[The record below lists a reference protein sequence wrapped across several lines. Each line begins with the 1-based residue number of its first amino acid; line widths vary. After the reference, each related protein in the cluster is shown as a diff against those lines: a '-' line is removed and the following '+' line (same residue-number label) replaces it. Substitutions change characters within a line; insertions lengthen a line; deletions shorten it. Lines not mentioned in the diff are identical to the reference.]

1 MKHKTLVLG
10 VMLSCLLGLTA
21 CGTEVKSN
29 TVEGSRYS
37 SDIFTQES
45 LKGFA
50 ESLEDNNFEGWYLQG
65 ITPDNFESNLYFD
78 IALNSTDERYE
89 VLASGYDSW
98 YKALDDLGYN
108 SAETLA
114 NDIFVKEVNYEVN
127 KDDELVVNAVLQG
140 TKHTADMEIYL
151 TNRGEVTDIGVTVN
165 KSTAEKL
172 ENAGLNTLLG
182 MGMAFTILILISLI
196 ISLFPMLF
204 GGNKKKKES
213 DKEITQKAMDNTIN
227 QIAEQEDLSSDA
239 ELVAV
244 IAAAIAAYEGSA
256 GTDGFRVRSIRKVNN
271 NWKKH

>member
-165 KSTAEKL
+165 KTTA
-172 ENAGLNTLLG
+172 
-182 MGMAFTILILISLI
+182 
-196 ISLFPMLF
+196 
-204 GGNKKKKES
+204 
-213 DKEITQKAMDNTIN
+213 
-227 QIAEQEDLSSDA
+227 
-239 ELVAV
+239 
-244 IAAAIAAYEGSA
+244 
-256 GTDGFRVRSIRKVNN
+256 
-271 NWKKH
+271 